1 MSASLLKEH
10 LNLRADVVPLNVD
23 QYHQMIAKGILAE
36 GEPIELLDGF
46 LIRKDRSKKGADPM
60 TVGHHH
66 AWAVAQLMQTFFPFT
81 ASHGCHIRIQQPV
94 TIPPD
99 HEPEPDAV
107 IARNDASDFKH
118 GHPRAEDIFCIVEVA
133 DSSLQRDRTTK
144 HRIYAEANIAQY
156 VIVNLVDGVVEEYRD
171 PAAETGAYLS
181 SRSYRKGDTIPF
193 AVGGGRSVSVP
204 AADLLP

>member
-1 MSASLLKEH
+1 MSTSLLKEH

-66 AWAVAQLMQTFFPFT
+66 AWAVAQLNETLHVVRQH
-81 ASHGCHIRIQQPV
+81 ACHARIQQPV
-94 TIPPD
+94 TLPPD

-107 IARNDASDFKH
+107 IVRGSSKEYKDRHPYASDI
-118 GHPRAEDIFCIVEVA
+118 ECIIEVA

-144 HRIYAEANIAQY
+144 HRIYAEASIAQY
-156 VIVNLVDGVVEEYRD
+156 MIVNLVDGVVEEYRD

-181 SRSYRKGDTIPF
+181 SRTYRKGDAIPF
-193 AVGGGRSVSVP
+193 AVGGGLSVSVP